1 MEKMTAMASLTNKN
15 MAYLNL
21 TAGLVGALLFNV
33 VLNGIDNFSV
43 DKKIV
48 FIALAVLVARLVTDF
63 AYDKLVSTTDMFGG
77 SLLEFVASSAVWFVI
92 IHYLLPD
99 ITMKNKIALYSST
112 VVAMLAIARL
122 TQWA

>member
-15 MAYLNL
+15 MAYLDL

-63 AYDKLVSTTDMFGG
+63 AYDNLVSTTDMFGG